1 MATTRTRVTK
11 EVTKEWLKDSAV
23 RAAVIVSVI
32 ALVISLL
39 AVSTFFSAKGMD
51 NTISVTGSARRAVVA
66 DTAKL
71 SITLRRTASFD
82 RVTLAYKNINADTDA
97 IKEVIIGEGFTAS
110 DISITPPSA
119 DQIYDNRGDS
129 SPENRNFDVRVYIEV
144 RSTDLAKVEALSK
157 SITTVDLN
165 GLIVEVRPVEYM
177 YTKLADIRGELFS
190 EAIKDAKVRAEA
202 IASVSN
208 RRVGKVKT
216 AATGVVQI
224 LTPQS
229 VEVSDYGT
237 VDTSS
242 VNKDVMVTA
251 RAVFMLR

>member
-1 MATTRTRVTK
+1 MTTTRTKVTK

-23 RAAVIVSVI
+23 RAAAVAVVG
-32 ALVISLL
+32 ALVIMLM
-39 AVSTFFSAKGMD
+39 AVGAFFSAKGME
-51 NTISVTGSARRAVVA
+51 NTISVTGSARRAVVS
-66 DTAKL
+66 DMAKL
-71 SITLRRTASFD
+71 SITLRRSASFD
-82 RVTLAYKNINADTDA
+82 TLATGYKHMNTDTGDV
-97 IKEVIIGEGFTAS
+97 KGVILREGFAEG
-110 DISITPPSA
+110 DVSITPPSA
-119 DQIYDNRGDS
+119 DQIYDNS
-129 SPENRNFDVRVYIEV
+129 NPAPEDRKFDIREYIEV
-144 RSTDLAKVEALSK
+144 RSTDIAKIESLSR
-157 SITTVDLN
+157 SITSVDLD

-177 YTKLADIRGELFS
+177 YTKLSDIRGDLFA

-202 IASVSN
+202 IASVSG
-208 RRVGKVKT
+208 RRVGKIKT

-251 RAVFMLR
+251 RATFNVR

>member
-1 MATTRTRVTK
+1 MATTTRTKVTK

-23 RAAVIVSVI
+23 RAAAVAAVAV
-32 ALVISLL
+32 LVVALL
-39 AVSTFFSAKGMD
+39 AITAFFSAKGME
-51 NTISVTGSARRAVVA
+51 NTISVTGSARRSVVA

-71 SITLRRTASFD
+71 SVTLRRAASFD
-82 RVTLAYKNINADTDA
+82 TLTSGYKHINTDTEDVKSA
-97 IKEVIIGEGFTAS
+97 ILKEGFTEA
-110 DISITPPSA
+110 DIAITPPSA
-119 DQIYDNRGDS
+119 DQIYDNS
-129 SPENRNFDVRVYIEV
+129 NPAPEDRKFDVRVYIEI
-144 RSTDLAKVEALSK
+144 RSEDIAKIEALSR
-157 SITTVDLN
+157 SITSVDLD

-177 YTKLADIRGELFS
+177 YTKLAEIRGDLFA

-202 IASVSN
+202 IASVSG

-251 RAVFMLR
+251 RATFNLR

>member
-1 MATTRTRVTK
+1 MVTTRTRVTK
-11 EVTKEWLKDSAV
+11 AVTKEWLKDSAV
-23 RAAVIVSVI
+23 RAAVVVSVI

-71 SITLRRTASFD
+71 SITLRRTASFN
-82 RVTLAYKNINADTDA
+82 RVSTGYKNINADTSV
-97 IKEVIIGEGFTAS
+97 IKESILSEGFAES
-110 DISITPPSA
+110 DISVTPPSA
-119 DQIYDNRGDS
+119 DQIYDNS
-129 SPENRNFDVRVYIEV
+129 NPSPEDRNFDVRVYIEV

-157 SITTVDLN
+157 SITTVDLD

>member
-1 MATTRTRVTK
+1 MTTTRTRVTK

-23 RAAVIVSVI
+23 RAATVASAV
-32 ALVISLL
+32 ALLIMFIGVIS
-39 AVSTFFSAKGMD
+39 FFSAKGMD

-66 DTAKL
+66 DSAKL
-71 SITLRRTASFD
+71 SIALRRTASFS
-82 RVTLAYKNINADTDA
+82 RVSTAYKNINADTDT
-97 IKEVIIGEGFTAS
+97 IKQFILGEGFAES
-110 DISITPPSA
+110 GISITPPSA
-119 DQIYDNRGDS
+119 DQIYDNS
-129 SPENRNFDVRVYIEV
+129 NPSPEDRNFDVRVYIDV
-144 RSTDLAKVEALSK
+144 RSIDLTKIEALSRG
-157 SITTVDLN
+157 ITTVDLD
-165 GLIVEVRPVEYM
+165 GLVVEVRPVEYL

-202 IASVSN
+202 IASVSG
-208 RRVGKVKT
+208 RKVGKVKT

-242 VNKDVMVTA
+242 INKDVMVTA
-251 RAVFMLR
+251 RATFMLR